1 MGAAGPQRPGSVVPM
16 EWTADPSA
24 GSWLRE
30 RLDDGVST
38 GTDAWTMH
46 VVVPRGYP
54 AYARVFHPAR
64 RDRPVGD
71 EWPGLPYD
79 AHRHAWDAFQARD
92 PEIIGEQVSW
102 ADTAAA
108 MGTKMHREAQ
118 WQHLV
123 APGRIVE
130 NEDGPRDSAGW
141 RYQDPPIG
149 GLEIESLAAVAEHLV
164 AHTSTPDAG
173 WAAVWEGWGGL
184 LGFRGH
190 GPSRAFYTF
199 SDDPNHQ
206 AMLGRSGRDPF
217 NSVFRRKT
225 WQEGILSREISEGPR
240 LELPDRR
247 HVLFSAA
254 PRTFAHPEWILDA
267 PWRDR
272 LAEEHGFPPAAQS
285 PSILWPDDH
294 AWVLVSEVDFDSTIV
309 AGSEALIAAI
319 CADERLEALQIPEGA
334 DLTDD
339 ADEVNR

>member
-1 MGAAGPQRPGSVVPM
+1 
-16 EWTADPSA
+16 
-24 GSWLRE
+24 
-30 RLDDGVST
+30 
-38 GTDAWTMH
+38 MH

-54 AYARVFHPAR
+54 AYARVFHPAH

-79 AHRHAWDAFQARD
+79 AHRDAWDAFQARD
-92 PEIIGEQVSW
+92 PEIIGDRVSW
-102 ADTAAA
+102 TDTAAS
-108 MGTKMHREAQ
+108 MGTTMHPGAQ

-123 APGRIVE
+123 APGRIIE

-141 RYQDPPIG
+141 RYLDPPIG
-149 GLEIESLAAVAEHLV
+149 RLEIEPLAAVAEHLV
-164 AHTSTPDAG
+164 THTSTPDAG

-190 GPSRAFYTF
+190 GPSRGFYSF

-206 AMLGRSGRDPF
+206 AMLDRSGRDPF

-240 LELPDRR
+240 LQLPHRG

-254 PRTFAHPEWILDA
+254 PRSFAHPDWILDA

-272 LAEEHGFPPAAQS
+272 PAEEHGFPPSAQS

-294 AWVLVSEVDFDSTIV
+294 AWVLVSEVDFDSTII
-309 AGSEALIAAI
+309 AGSVELVEAIR
-319 CADERLEALQIPEGA
+319 ADDRLEAFPIDEGSE
-334 DLTDD
+334 LTWD
-339 ADEVNR
+339 ADEVNA